1 MKQYGHH
8 IKPLL
13 FALLSL
19 LIGCV
24 NYWLFQPHIIAFAW
38 MGKVS
43 SGPLITLHPGL
54 FRTIVTGYVAD
65 AAWCTALCFVVLF
78 FNNLKYLNTAGKI
91 IILTVPYLSEIIQK
105 TGILQGT
112 FDWIDILLY
121 TMIISV
127 FALFSTLFKTPPS

>member
-8 IKPLL
+8 SKPLL

-19 LIGCV
+19 LIGTV
-24 NYWLFQPHIIAFAW
+24 NYWLFQPHILVFAW
-38 MGKVS
+38 MGKAS
-43 SGPLITLHPGL
+43 PGPLITLHPGIIKV
-54 FRTIVTGYVAD
+54 IVTGYVAD
-65 AAWCTALCFVVLF
+65 MAWCTALCFVVLF

-105 TGILQGT
+105 IGILQGT

-121 TMIISV
+121 TMIIFV